1 MIIKR
6 EIGEKGQIVIP
17 KDIRDFL
24 GLEKGEKVVF
34 EVKDKEVILKKEQ
47 DTEQFL
53 NDFFSIA
60 RHKKGGK
67 NLSIKD
73 IKKISGEQY
82 ELH

>member
-1 MIIKR
+1 M
-6 EIGEKGQIVIP
+6 
-17 KDIRDFL
+17 
-24 GLEKGEKVVF
+24 VF

-73 IKKISGEQY
+73 IKKISEEQY